1 MTALTRDPACYSGAG
16 VPGAADVLD
25 ADKLCKVLGGH
36 DAAYYLVHSLAD
48 ADFAAKDGLGPGQ
61 FADAVSDAGLA
72 QVIYLGAALPAPE
85 PAATAHDTDF
95 GTLLAARRQVKP
107 SFILVRSSDP
117 LTADDVAGLILA
129 NLDSV
134 AEDLG
139 AGAIATF
146 ARGRLRVRRLP
157 IR

>member
-1 MTALTRDPACYSGAG
+1 VRFLVDANVSPRVALLL
-16 VPGAADVLD
+16 AD
-25 ADKLCKVLGGH
+25 AGH
-36 DAAYYLVHSLAD
+36 DAVAVRDVGLT
-48 ADFAAKDGLGPGQ
+48 AAPDDEILDWA
-61 FADAVSDAGLA
+61 FVDDRVIVS
-72 QVIYLGAALPAPE
+72 
-85 PAATAHDTDF
+85 HDTDF

-134 AEDLG
+134 SEELD
-139 AGAIATF
+139 AGAIVTF

-157 IR
+157 LG

>member
-1 MTALTRDPACYSGAG
+1 MRFLVDANVSPRVALLL
-16 VPGAADVLD
+16 AD
-25 ADKLCKVLGGH
+25 AGH
-36 DAAYYLVHSLAD
+36 DAVAVRDVGLTAAPDDEILDRALAD
-48 ADFAAKDGLGPGQ
+48 DRVI
-61 FADAVSDAGLA
+61 VS
-72 QVIYLGAALPAPE
+72 
-85 PAATAHDTDF
+85 HDTDF

-134 AEDLG
+134 SEELD
-139 AGAIATF
+139 AGAIVTF

-157 IR
+157 LG

>member
-1 MTALTRDPACYSGAG
+1 MTR
-16 VPGAADVLD
+16 VI
-25 ADKLCKVLGGH
+25 
-36 DAAYYLVHSLAD
+36 
-48 ADFAAKDGLGPGQ
+48 
-61 FADAVSDAGLA
+61 VS
-72 QVIYLGAALPAPE
+72 
-85 PAATAHDTDF
+85 HDTDF

-146 ARGRLRVRRLP
+146 ARGQASGPSPLHRIAPRWYLSRRP
-157 IR
+157 PMYQPCTTPTVNSGEQQETAGT

>member
-1 MTALTRDPACYSGAG
+1 MRFLVDANVSPRVASLLTAA
-16 VPGAADVLD
+16 
-25 ADKLCKVLGGH
+25 GH
-36 DAAYYLVHSLAD
+36 DAVAVRDVGLV
-48 ADFAAKDGLGPGQ
+48 AAPDDEILDW
-61 FADAVSDAGLA
+61 ALTDDRVIVS
-72 QVIYLGAALPAPE
+72 
-85 PAATAHDTDF
+85 HDTDF

-117 LTADDVAGLILA
+117 LTAGDVAGLILA

-146 ARGRLRVRRLP
+146 ARGRLRIRRLP
-157 IR
+157 IG